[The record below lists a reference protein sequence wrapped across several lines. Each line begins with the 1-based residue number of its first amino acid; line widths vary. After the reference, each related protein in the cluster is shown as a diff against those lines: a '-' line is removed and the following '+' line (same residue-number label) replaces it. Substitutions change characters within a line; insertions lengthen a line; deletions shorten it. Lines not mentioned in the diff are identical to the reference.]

1 MDVGEFF
8 IGLNICLVFLNTHQT
23 PRQAIFGIRMSWYV
37 IYEHEA
43 RVHVNSR
50 SLMNSSASVR
60 LDAGVAP
67 AYNREPV
74 CDKAFS

>member
-1 MDVGEFF
+1 
-8 IGLNICLVFLNTHQT
+8 
-23 PRQAIFGIRMSWYV
+23 MSWYV